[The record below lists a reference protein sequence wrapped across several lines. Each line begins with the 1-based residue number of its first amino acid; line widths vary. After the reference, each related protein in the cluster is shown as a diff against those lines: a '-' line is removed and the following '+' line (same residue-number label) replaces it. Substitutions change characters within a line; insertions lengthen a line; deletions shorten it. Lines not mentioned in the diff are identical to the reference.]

1 MIPPDYE
8 LESKVKIQLTCIL
21 LTVLWTAG
29 DGKCMSARFPNIFPR
44 TLSLFPMDRVARQKS
59 ILHLPY
65 HDRIS
70 RVHPASIAN
79 SSNFAKSALTTS
91 FILCE
96 HVGTLGTLTPP
107 PWPAAAA
114 VQPAPRRRRCRRRRG
129 LPRALGRPRRPRPLP
144 VGHGGRP
151 RGVRR
156 GHAAGRGP
164 ARRVH
169 AALLRRAARL
179 AAVAA
184 AAAGRR
190 AGGGGGRPTVRG
202 VLLGRRRAACEGMG
216 DEEAR
221 RGKKGSGREGMGGE
235 VQGAEGG

>member
-1 MIPPDYE
+1 MCMIAQSGSDRSHPFGVVTLMIPPDYE

-44 TLSLFPMDRVARQKS
+44 TLSLFPMHRVARQKS

-65 HDRIS
+65 HDHIS

-107 PWPAAAA
+107 LARRGRSPTRSTPPPLPATPWPSASSGTA
-114 VQPAPRRRRCRRRRG
+114 PAPASSS
-129 LPRALGRPRRPRPLP
+129 P
-144 VGHGGRP
+144 
-151 RGVRR
+151 
-156 GHAAGRGP
+156 
-164 ARRVH
+164 
-169 AALLRRAARL
+169 
-179 AAVAA
+179 A
-184 AAAGRR
+184 AAAGRGGAR
-190 AGGGGGRPTVRG
+190 WTSARSAAGARSWTRPGTAGSRRSSSPRCPPRRC
-202 VLLGRRRAACEGMG
+202 GRRRRRAPSRRRRRAPDGAGGAAWTAACG
-216 DEEAR
+216 
-221 RGKKGSGREGMGGE
+221 
-235 VQGAEGG
+235 V